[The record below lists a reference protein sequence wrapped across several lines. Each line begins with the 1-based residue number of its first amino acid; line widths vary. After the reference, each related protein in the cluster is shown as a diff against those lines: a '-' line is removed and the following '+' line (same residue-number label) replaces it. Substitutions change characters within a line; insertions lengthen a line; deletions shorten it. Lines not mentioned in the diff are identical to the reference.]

1 METTSI
7 SYLKTHLS
15 AELKKVQNGVPLLVM
30 DHRRPVATIHAVAEE
45 DFYVREAKSPYA
57 YTPLPPLISRD
68 LSRIIDEERK
78 DSW

>member
-15 AELKKVQNGVPLLVM
+15 AELKRVQNGVPLMVL
-30 DHRRPVATIHAVAEE
+30 DHRKPVATIRAVAEE
-45 DFYVREAKSPYA
+45 DFYIREAGSPYT
-57 YTPLPPLISRD
+57 YLPLVPLIPHD
-68 LSRIIDEERK
+68 LSQILEEELR